1 MIRVLVADDHAMM
14 RAGVRRIIDAEP
26 DMRVTAEAVDG
37 QDVLRQLEALACDV
51 VMLDLTMPGVT
62 GTELIQKIKQDRP
75 GLPVLVL
82 SMHNV
87 GRIAAAAL
95 KAGASGYLTKDSD
108 PERLVEVIRAVAAGR
123 RHVDPA
129 IASKIVLEG
138 AGGQAPHESL
148 SPREREIFL
157 LIVGG
162 MSTGEIAAQ
171 LHLSAKTVS
180 THRKNILDKMQLD
193 STAELVRYAVA
204 HQL

>member
-1 MIRVLVADDHAMM
+1 MIRVMVADDHAMM

-37 QDVLRQLEALACDV
+37 GDVLKQIEGLACDV
-51 VMLDLTMPGVT
+51 VMLDLTMPGVN
-62 GTELIQKIKQDRP
+62 GTELIRALKQARP
-75 GLPVLVL
+75 RLPVLVL

-95 KAGASGYLTKDSD
+95 RAGASGYLTKDSD
-108 PERLVEVIRAVAAGR
+108 PERLIEVIRIVAAGG

-129 IASKIVLEG
+129 VASKIVLEG
-138 AGGQAPHESL
+138 AAEQAPHESL
-148 SPREREIFL
+148 SPREREIFQ

-162 MSTGEIAAQ
+162 MSTGEIAAR

-180 THRKNILDKMQLD
+180 THKKNILEKMQLD
-193 STAELVRYAVA
+193 STAELVRYAVQ